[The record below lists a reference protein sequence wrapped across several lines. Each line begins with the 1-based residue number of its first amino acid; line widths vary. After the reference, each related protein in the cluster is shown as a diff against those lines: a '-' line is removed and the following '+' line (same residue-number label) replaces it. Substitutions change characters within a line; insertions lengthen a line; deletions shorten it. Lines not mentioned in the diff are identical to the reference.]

1 MSNSTLTKKILYWYD
16 NNKRVLPWRK
26 KTSQTKREYF
36 TLVSEFMLQQTQ
48 VVTVIPYFNRFI
60 KNIPDLE
67 TLASFENRKLIKFWE
82 GLGYYSRVRNLKKT
96 AQVIIKDF
104 NKKGH
109 IYSETLSN
117 WKYIV
122 GDNLFK
128 VCYPK
133 SFKNS
138 NRFGVS
144 TLLIMVKRGHEV
156 DLEYS
161 KKEII
166 DKMNSF
172 FGYSVVEK
180 LKFISFD
187 NDQKSDIFNKVIQK
201 NEAIKKYQN
210 QIDSIKNEKIRK
222 SLIELT
228 YVFKKK

>member
-1 MSNSTLTKKILYWYD
+1 MQFKKYTKQRNGSIQGLRSFKDTL
-16 NNKRVLPWRK
+16 P
-26 KTSQTKREYF
+26 
-36 TLVSEFMLQQTQ
+36 
-48 VVTVIPYFNRFI
+48 
-60 KNIPDLE
+60 KNI
-67 TLASFENRKLIKFWE
+67 
-82 GLGYYSRVRNLKKT
+82 KK
-96 AQVIIKDF
+96 VI

-122 GDNLFK
+122 GENLFK

-144 TLLIMVKRGHEV
+144 TLLIMVGRGHEV

-166 DKMNSF
+166 NKMNSF

-180 LKFISFD
+180 IKFTSFSDENETHFKKND
-187 NDQKSDIFNKVIQK
+187 NEQNVT
-201 NEAIKKYQN
+201 NKKYQKKIN
-210 QIDSIKNEKIRK
+210 DVKNEKIKK
-222 SLIELT
+222 SLLELT
-228 YVFKKK
+228 RVFKEK

>member
-1 MSNSTLTKKILYWYD
+1 MQFKNNTKQRNTTIQGLRSFKDTLPKNIKKI
-16 NNKRVLPWRK
+16 
-26 KTSQTKREYF
+26 
-36 TLVSEFMLQQTQ
+36 
-48 VVTVIPYFNRFI
+48 I
-60 KNIPDLE
+60 
-67 TLASFENRKLIKFWE
+67 
-82 GLGYYSRVRNLKKT
+82 
-96 AQVIIKDF
+96 

-122 GDNLFK
+122 GDDLFK

-133 SFKNS
+133 TFKNS

-144 TLLIMVKRGHEV
+144 TLVIMVKRGHEV
-156 DLEYS
+156 EMEYS
-161 KKEII
+161 KKNIM

-187 NDQKSDIFNKVIQK
+187 DEQKIFNKKDSDQTNVANNKYENKINDVK
-201 NEAIKKYQN
+201 N
-210 QIDSIKNEKIRK
+210 DKIRK

-228 YVFKKK
+228 KVFKEK

>member
-1 MSNSTLTKKILYWYD
+1 MQFKKYTKQRNRSIQGLRSFKDTL
-16 NNKRVLPWRK
+16 P
-26 KTSQTKREYF
+26 
-36 TLVSEFMLQQTQ
+36 
-48 VVTVIPYFNRFI
+48 
-60 KNIPDLE
+60 KNI
-67 TLASFENRKLIKFWE
+67 
-82 GLGYYSRVRNLKKT
+82 KK
-96 AQVIIKDF
+96 VI

-122 GDNLFK
+122 GENLFK
-128 VCYPK
+128 ICYPK

-144 TLLIMVKRGHEV
+144 TLLIMVIRGHEV

-180 LKFISFD
+180 LKFITFD
-187 NDQKSDIFNKVIQK
+187 DEKKIFLKK
-201 NEAIKKYQN
+201 NTLNQNETNNKYQKKIN
-210 QIDSIKNEKIRK
+210 DVKNDKIRK
-222 SLIELT
+222 SLLELT
-228 YVFKKK
+228 KVFKEK

>member
-1 MSNSTLTKKILYWYD
+1 MYFKKYTKQRNKSIQGLRSFKDTL
-16 NNKRVLPWRK
+16 P
-26 KTSQTKREYF
+26 
-36 TLVSEFMLQQTQ
+36 
-48 VVTVIPYFNRFI
+48 
-60 KNIPDLE
+60 KNI
-67 TLASFENRKLIKFWE
+67 
-82 GLGYYSRVRNLKKT
+82 KK
-96 AQVIIKDF
+96 VI

-138 NRFGVS
+138 NKFGVS
-144 TLLIMVKRGHEV
+144 TLLIMVRRGHEV

-172 FGYSVVEK
+172 FGYPVVEK
-180 LKFISFD
+180 LKFYYFD
-187 NDQKSDIFNKVIQK
+187 DEKETFSKENDQIENVT
-201 NEAIKKYQN
+201 NKKYQKK
-210 QIDSIKNEKIRK
+210 IFDVKNEKIKK
-222 SLIELT
+222 SLLELT
-228 YVFKKK
+228 KVFREK

>member
-1 MSNSTLTKKILYWYD
+1 MQFKKYTKQRNGSIQGLRSFKDTL
-16 NNKRVLPWRK
+16 P
-26 KTSQTKREYF
+26 
-36 TLVSEFMLQQTQ
+36 
-48 VVTVIPYFNRFI
+48 
-60 KNIPDLE
+60 KNI
-67 TLASFENRKLIKFWE
+67 
-82 GLGYYSRVRNLKKT
+82 KK
-96 AQVIIKDF
+96 VI

-122 GDNLFK
+122 GENLFK
-128 VCYPK
+128 FCYPK

-144 TLLIMVKRGHEV
+144 TLLVMVKRGHEV

-166 DKMNSF
+166 TKMNSF

-180 LKFISFD
+180 LKFTSFD
-187 NDQKSDIFNKVIQK
+187 DENKIFLKEDKKEENVT
-201 NEAIKKYQN
+201 NKKYQKKIN
-210 QIDSIKNEKIRK
+210 DVKNEKIKK

-228 YVFKKK
+228 KVFKQK

>member
-1 MSNSTLTKKILYWYD
+1 MQFKKYTKQRNRSIQGLRSFKDTL
-16 NNKRVLPWRK
+16 P
-26 KTSQTKREYF
+26 
-36 TLVSEFMLQQTQ
+36 
-48 VVTVIPYFNRFI
+48 
-60 KNIPDLE
+60 KNI
-67 TLASFENRKLIKFWE
+67 
-82 GLGYYSRVRNLKKT
+82 KK
-96 AQVIIKDF
+96 VI

-138 NRFGVS
+138 NKFGVS
-144 TLLIMVKRGHEV
+144 TLLIMVRRGHEV

-172 FGYSVVEK
+172 FGYPVVEK
-180 LKFISFD
+180 LKFYYFD
-187 NDQKSDIFNKVIQK
+187 DEKETFSKENDQIENVT
-201 NEAIKKYQN
+201 NKKYQKK
-210 QIDSIKNEKIRK
+210 IFDVKNEKVRK
-222 SLIELT
+222 SLLELT
-228 YVFKKK
+228 KVFREK